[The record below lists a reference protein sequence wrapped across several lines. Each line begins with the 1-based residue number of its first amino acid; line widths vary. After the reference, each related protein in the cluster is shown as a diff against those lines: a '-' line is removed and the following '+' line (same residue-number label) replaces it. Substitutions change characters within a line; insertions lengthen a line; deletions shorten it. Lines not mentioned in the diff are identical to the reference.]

1 MSTYF
6 VRGTYTTHA
15 GYKYDF
21 DIVFDLR
28 PVNAENFKRQMLL
41 ELGLNK
47 QQQYEIHNIVKL

>member
-6 VRGTYTTHA
+6 VRGTYKTLA
-15 GYKYDF
+15 GYTENF

-28 PVNAENFKRQMLL
+28 PVNAENLKRQIRL
-41 ELGLNK
+41 ELGLNR